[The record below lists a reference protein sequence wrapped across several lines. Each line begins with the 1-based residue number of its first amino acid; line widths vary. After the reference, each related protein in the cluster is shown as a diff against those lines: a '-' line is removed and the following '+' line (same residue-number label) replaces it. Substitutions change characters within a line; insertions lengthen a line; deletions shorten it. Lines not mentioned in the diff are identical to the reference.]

1 MGGIP
6 AFNPVTCSMRLF
18 FESVA
23 EKTPVEEGM
32 LIDQGSGACS
42 KCGPGNGFRAS
53 GDHSPRMREVNTCT
67 RICAKFLFVF
77 SIESIF

>member
-1 MGGIP
+1 MGSIP

-32 LIDQGSGACS
+32 LINQGSGACS

-53 GDHSPRMREVNTCT
+53 GGHFPQDARSQHLHKDLCKVLVC
-67 RICAKFLFVF
+67 FFH
-77 SIESIF
+77 